1 MSLLSSTANEK
12 RSLAAHVD
20 LCALRYAALETKST
34 NLEEKTDKIEAKID
48 KIDSKLDSFQKEIAW
63 LIIKGGA
70 GIILLLLSALAAIS
84 KAAGVW

>member
-12 RSLAAHVD
+12 KSLAAHVD

-48 KIDSKLDSFQKEIAW
+48 RIDAKIDVFQKEIASM
-63 LIIKGGA
+63 LIKGGT